1 MQCDTS
7 REMYQR
13 GFGIG
18 GEINL
23 ERVTTI
29 SLECGSEMHAAAK
42 EQGVRAT
49 DLVLLLDS
57 RLEAKLG
64 ALELEQR
71 LLDANRREENLRMPS
86 AVSLTRGGQVGE
98 GEGGGGRGVHA
109 RDC

>member
-1 MQCDTS
+1 
-7 REMYQR
+7 
-13 GFGIG
+13 
-18 GEINL
+18 
-23 ERVTTI
+23 
-29 SLECGSEMHAAAK
+29 MHAAAK

-98 GEGGGGRGVHA
+98 GGRGGRRGVHA